1 MKTAATPTIE
11 QFAAGPF
18 RTNTYTLRLGE
29 DGKALV
35 VDPAFSHF
43 TRDSS
48 AFMSFLE
55 KESLEPVAV
64 FLTHGH
70 FDHVAGLASLKEAF
84 PDVKIFIHSADAH
97 LVGKAGG
104 ESQRAALRQVG
115 FTQFL
120 PAVSSLPEADFLVS
134 EGEELSA
141 LSGIASLAGWRVLHT
156 PGHTP
161 GSCCL
166 YSEEHK
172 TLFCGDTIFYRSWGR
187 TDLIGGDD
195 ELLQKSLRRL
205 YSQLPQDTK
214 VYPGHDHF
222 AFCLG
227 ENL

>member
-1 MKTAATPTIE
+1 MTPAPIIK

-18 RTNTYTLRLGE
+18 RTNTYTIKLGE
-29 DGKALV
+29 GGKVLV
-35 VDPAFSHF
+35 IDPAFSHY
-43 TRDSS
+43 TRDTS
-48 AFMSFLE
+48 AFLRSLE
-55 KESLEPVAV
+55 KDSLLPVAV

-70 FDHVAGLASLKEAF
+70 FDHVAGLATLKEAF
-84 PDVKIFIHSADAH
+84 PDVKIFIHKEDAH
-97 LVGKAGG
+97 LIGNEGD

-115 FTQFL
+115 FMQFL
-120 PAVSSLPEADFLVS
+120 PAVSSLPEADFLVD
-134 EGEELSA
+134 EGDELSA
-141 LSGIASLAGWRVLHT
+141 LSGIAEFSGWMVLHT

-166 YSEEHK
+166 YSEVHK
-172 TLFCGDTIFYRSWGR
+172 TLFSGDTIFYRSWGR

-205 YSQLPQDTK
+205 YSEIPHDTK